1 MISGIGNMFDQQE
14 QQGWFGTKWPLW
26 VFVVVFLFGDIP
38 FRVIAYSIREHFG
51 LGETGELVIFGVI
64 CFAVVGLTQGY
75 NARKERLRRGN

>member
-26 VFVVVFLFGDIP
+26 VFVVLFLFGDIP
-38 FRVIAYSIREHFG
+38 FRMLAYLIGEALG

-64 CFAVVGLTQGY
+64 FVAVVGLTLGY
-75 NARKERLRRGN
+75 RAWKERLRSGS